1 MDINITSLLK
11 LDCFDLS
18 HSRFEGGDN
27 AGKNTWNASLKQADE
42 TPLLDIPEK
51 LRAMRAFALDS
62 GGWDREEVNKW
73 TPKEVNA
80 LFLQWIAN
88 DTRELNAD
96 SLGEIDWDEA
106 EELQREGNAP
116 SNLFKGSDGQ
126 IYFSLSC

>member
-1 MDINITSLLK
+1 MDINITTLSK

-18 HSRFEGGDN
+18 HSRFEGGEN
-27 AGKNTWNASLKQADE
+27 AGRNTWNASLKQADE
-42 TPLLDIPEK
+42 TPLLDTPEK

-62 GGWDREEVNKW
+62 GGWNREEVNKW

-96 SLGEIDWDEA
+96 SLEEIDWDEA
-106 EELQREGNAP
+106 EELQREGNVS
-116 SNLFKGSDGQ
+116 SNLFRGSDGQ
-126 IYFSLSC
+126 IYFYLGC